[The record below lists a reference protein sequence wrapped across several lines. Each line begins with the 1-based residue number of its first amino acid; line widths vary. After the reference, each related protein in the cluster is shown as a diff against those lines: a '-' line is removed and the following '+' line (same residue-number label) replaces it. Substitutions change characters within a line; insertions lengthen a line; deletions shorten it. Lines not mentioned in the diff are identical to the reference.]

1 MTRNTL
7 SGKGP
12 GKPRKNAPSGGN
24 RGIILVLVGFTAAAI
39 ITIAAFAVL
48 TTSSGENTGNLTP
61 NSAGLLE
68 PGTQAPGFTTETVDG
83 GNLSAG
89 DDGGDGEAMMLVFF
103 ATWCPH
109 CQNEAPII
117 SDLESQYPDLRI
129 VMVGTD
135 SVQGDDAEKVGQ
147 FVDRYDI
154 SSPAI
159 YDPSLGPRYNIAG
172 YPTVYFIDGSEQIVA
187 ANSGEAP
194 REVYEDWAEEALNS

>member
-1 MTRNTL
+1 MTRNML

-12 GKPRKNAPSGGN
+12 DKPRKNAPSGGN
-24 RGIILVLVGFTAAAI
+24 RGIIVVLVGFTAAAI
-39 ITIAAFAVL
+39 IAIAGFAVL
-48 TTSSGENTGNLTP
+48 TTNSGVNAGNFTP
-61 NSAGLLE
+61 NNAGLLE
-68 PGTQAPGFTTETVDG
+68 LGTQAPGFTAETVGG

-89 DDGGDGEAMMLVFF
+89 DDSGDGKAMMLVFF

-117 SDLESQYPDLRI
+117 SDMKSQYPDLQV

-135 SVQGDDAEKVGQ
+135 DVQGDNPAKVRE

-154 SSPAI
+154 SSHTI
-159 YDPSLGPRYNIAG
+159 YDPSLGPRYNVVG
-172 YPTVYFIDGSEQIVA
+172 YPTVYFIDGSEEIVA